1 MFLEKVLPY
10 NIMKG
15 LFELGSDSLTCEKSG
30 ELIVIAP
37 PKSPKFSV
45 KVFDEN
51 ITGYLGQDIY
61 IT

>member
-1 MFLEKVLPY
+1 
-10 NIMKG
+10 MKG